1 MSVKCANTHHQ
12 YISSGGYD
20 GMMRQW
26 DSRKMGIVKSV
37 RCHDGPISSIDMS
50 NDDSVTCTGSLDGI
64 ARLWHS
70 LSGTVV
76 STLMAKETEPCVHA
90 FFSPSNQRVITIVD
104 AGPVQVESRLTDV
117 SSTRD
122 RPADDLATV
131 LLLAR
136 SWNVESRSDH
146 INFVAKPPAEERPFY
161 SKKEVQLDNL
171 GVGLGEGP
179 GPFVFGCSWRDRVCV
194 PCPYDGDVHM
204 WDSEN
209 GIHEH
214 ILSNQAHGDAA
225 ITCVAS
231 PPPLWNQDTG
241 LLATAGESVTKHLLF
256 KLM

>member
-1 MSVKCANTHHQ
+1 
-12 YISSGGYD
+12 
-20 GMMRQW
+20 MRQW

-50 NDDSVTCTGSLDGI
+50 NDDSVTCTGSLDGT
-64 ARLWHS
+64 ARLWH
-70 LSGTVV
+70 
-76 STLMAKETEPCVHA
+76 EW
-90 FFSPSNQRVITIVD
+90 N
-104 AGPVQVESRLTDV
+104 SRLYVDGQGNRTVDGRLADV

-146 INFVAKPPAEERPFY
+146 INFVAKPPSEERPFY

-241 LLATAGESVTKHLLF
+241 LLATAGSNPNNSAVVWLYSMKN
-256 KLM
+256 